1 MGEIKAYSAS
11 DLMSMLRDPEESG
24 QIIDLLD
31 NDEGVKN
38 ILALCIQSVRFTNVD
53 DNDKAPCV
61 YATVYIGIMPWIIE
75 YTRCLGITYTRLY
88 NYALFKSLLRLIN

>member
-53 DNDKAPCV
+53 D
-61 YATVYIGIMPWIIE
+61 G
-75 YTRCLGITYTRLY
+75 
-88 NYALFKSLLRLIN
+88 